1 MNYNNKK
8 LLKTLQGHKFN
19 TPPVWLMRQAGR
31 YLPEYREVRK
41 QAGSFLDLCYNPTLT
56 TEVTLQPLRRFNLDG
71 AILFADILL
80 IPNAL
85 GRHLEFK
92 EGIGPILEPLKNN
105 EDIEN
110 LRNTEDIHS
119 TLEPVYEA
127 VTNIRSKLES
137 NITFIGFAGSPWTVA
152 TYMIEGKGSKDH
164 IKTKIFM
171 LNYPQVFKK
180 LIVKIQDAT
189 IEYLSK
195 QIEGGV
201 DVIKLFDSWANS
213 LPATYIEKYSLEPM
227 KVIAK
232 EIKKRFPN
240 IPVIVFPRG
249 VGPMYKKFAMVKEF
263 DCVAVDSSIGLDWA
277 KKNIQK
283 EIVIQGNLDP
293 AYLISG
299 GKELVEGTLNIV
311 KKFSS
316 SGHIF
321 NLGHGITPDAKIH
334 NVELLL
340 KTIKEKN

>member
-1 MNYNNKK
+1 MNYKNKK

-41 QAGSFLDLCYNPTLT
+41 KAGSFLDLCYNPTLT

-85 GRHLEFK
+85 GQHLEFK

-105 EDIEN
+105 KDIDN
-110 LRNTEDIHS
+110 LRNIEDIHN

-127 VTNIRSKLES
+127 VANIRSKLET

-152 TYMIEGKGSKDH
+152 TYMIEGRGSKDH
-164 IKTKIFM
+164 IKTKTFM
-171 LNYPQVFKK
+171 LNYPLVFKK
-180 LIVKIQDAT
+180 LIEKIQGAT
-189 IEYLSK
+189 IEYLYK

-227 KVIAK
+227 KFIAK
-232 EIKKRFPN
+232 EIKKRFPK

-249 VGPMYKKFAMVKEF
+249 IGPMYKKFTMVKEF
-263 DCVAVDSSIGLDWA
+263 DCVAVDSSIDLDWA

-283 EIVIQGNLDP
+283 EKVIQGNLDP
-293 AYLISG
+293 AFLITG
-299 GKELVEGTLNIV
+299 GKELVKNTLNIV
-311 KKFSS
+311 NEFSS

-340 KTIKEKN
+340 KTIKEEN

>member
-8 LLKTLQGHKFN
+8 LLKTLQGHKFD

-85 GRHLEFK
+85 GQHLEFK

-110 LRNTEDIHS
+110 LRNSDDIHG

-127 VTNIRSKLES
+127 VTNIKSKLET

-164 IKTKIFM
+164 IKTKTFM

-180 LIVKIQDAT
+180 LILKIQDAT

-195 QIEGGV
+195 QIQGGV
-201 DVIKLFDSWANS
+201 DVIKLGIRNKQ
-213 LPATYIEKYSLEPM
+213 PCC
-227 KVIAK
+227 
-232 EIKKRFPN
+232 
-240 IPVIVFPRG
+240 VF
-249 VGPMYKKFAMVKEF
+249 YW
-263 DCVAVDSSIGLDWA
+263 SQLTH
-277 KKNIQK
+277 
-283 EIVIQGNLDP
+283 
-293 AYLISG
+293 LISRLNG
-299 GKELVEGTLNIV
+299 GNGKDEGDDAQI
-311 KKFSS
+311 
-316 SGHIF
+316 
-321 NLGHGITPDAKIH
+321 GHGGGCHGGVVGEERHERTRQRHAAEGERLGND
-334 NVELLL
+334 
-340 KTIKEKN
+340 